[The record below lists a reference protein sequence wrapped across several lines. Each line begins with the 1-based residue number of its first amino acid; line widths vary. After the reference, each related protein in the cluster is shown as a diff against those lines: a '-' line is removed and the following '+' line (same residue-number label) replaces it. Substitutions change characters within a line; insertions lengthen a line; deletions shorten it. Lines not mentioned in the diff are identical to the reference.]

1 MSHADWERRITEA
14 MLGDRQR
21 LRRMLRELHEVEK
34 TQKPVEQLAKRFEE
48 ECRRSIERCD
58 QRQRSVPPITFD
70 DDLPILAKR
79 NEIEASLRQHQVV
92 IICGETGSGKSTQLP
107 KLCLAMGGG
116 IVGTIGHTQPR
127 RVAARTIAARVA
139 EELKTPL
146 GNTVGFKVRFTDATQ
161 PNTLI
166 KLMTDGVLLA
176 ESRTDRFLDQYDTI
190 IVDEAHERSLNIDF
204 LLGNLKRLLPKRPD
218 LRVIITS
225 ATIDAARFAEHFG
238 SRSGPAPIIEVSGRM
253 YPVEVRWRPLTD
265 AGRKVDADGT
275 DLGDEDGL
283 SGRFGKGS
291 YEEDDEGDPQRAI
304 LEALDEL
311 ASEDLWDVLIFQP
324 TEWDIHE
331 TAKLI
336 RGHMARRGWT
346 KDVELLPLYARLSLQ
361 EQQRVFEPRSSSRR
375 IVIAT
380 NVAESSLTVPR
391 IRAVIDTG
399 TARISRYSPRSKMQ
413 RLPIEAVSQASAD
426 QRKGRCGRIG
436 PGVCIRLFSEQDFAA
451 RERFTPPE
459 ILRTNLAS
467 VILQTQSLNL
477 GPIEEFPFLE
487 PPKPTA
493 IRDGYKTLFELG
505 AVNER
510 NELSELGRKLAKLP
524 VDPRIARIILAGH
537 DEACL
542 NDILI
547 IAAALEAQDPRDRPI
562 DKQQQAD
569 EKHKPFQHAD
579 SDFLSYLKV
588 WDFFHHLKETLSKG
602 QVRKA
607 CLQNFLNFNRLREWA
622 DLHRQLQE
630 LAQECGLKSGKRVW
644 QDAPASAESGE
655 PEGVSPRTNGVQKGN
670 AQKSETRQQVRGLT
684 PTGSPNKDASREAKS
699 DAIHRALLTGFLSSI
714 AHRSGET
721 AEYLTGGG
729 MKGVVW
735 PGSGTFAK
743 KPKWVVAAEVIE
755 TSKQYLRTVARI
767 DPAWIEALAG
777 HLVTRTQSEPH
788 WDREGGS
795 AAAFEKVSL
804 YGLTIVPR
812 RKVRLGRINPTLSR
826 ELLIQHGL
834 VEADYDCEAPFFRHN
849 RALIAELEELRVKSR
864 RADFL
869 KGEDAQFEFYDKR
882 LPLDVV
888 DGVSLMK
895 WLKDRGPKSTPR
907 GTAANTIP
915 TKLAL
920 VETGLCTTGELPQM
934 TFGVVQ
940 KPEDHRDPKG
950 ARLGGGHDNVDRA
963 NLTTNER
970 SLFFSRDDL
979 LNPVREAVTTDDFP
993 SELKLQHLRVPLQY
1007 KLNPGESD
1015 DGITIS
1021 VPQEG
1026 LNQLDSRRLGW
1037 LVPGLIEQKITA
1049 LIKSLPKELRRM
1061 FVPVPDTTKEVL
1073 KQIKFGEG
1081 NVIDAMAAILSKL
1094 SGQRVNA
1101 EDFREEDLPTHLR
1114 INIKVVGAQGKQLA
1128 VGRDVDEL
1136 RNKLGAKASASFSAL
1151 DHSMWNRDGLTDWDF
1166 DVLPESVDLQHGGLR
1181 LKGFPSLLDRGENV
1195 SLRLADSAERAT
1207 FDTRL
1212 GLRRLFVIAASKELK
1227 KHVQHL
1233 PEISRWQLLTAML
1246 PDKGKLPQQLAELIA
1261 ERAFFATV
1269 AAPLPRTKIQFQE
1282 RVRVAKLRIP
1292 PAVQEV
1298 IELIGPLIT
1307 SYTDARRTID
1317 GCRLPFAQTAIIDCR
1332 DQLVRLTEPGF
1343 LITTPWDWLLQ
1354 YSRYFQAISARIKK
1368 LTAGGQARDQ
1378 RAATDVAPR
1387 WRKLVERLEAARQT
1401 GRYDPELLTC
1411 RWMLEELRVSLF
1423 AQELRTAI
1431 PISPQRWDKQF
1442 QVVGP

>member
-1 MSHADWERRITEA
+1 
-14 MLGDRQR
+14 
-21 LRRMLRELHEVEK
+21 
-34 TQKPVEQLAKRFEE
+34 
-48 ECRRSIERCD
+48 
-58 QRQRSVPPITFD
+58 
-70 DDLPILAKR
+70 
-79 NEIEASLRQHQVV
+79 
-92 IICGETGSGKSTQLP
+92 
-107 KLCLAMGGG
+107 
-116 IVGTIGHTQPR
+116 
-127 RVAARTIAARVA
+127 
-139 EELKTPL
+139 
-146 GNTVGFKVRFTDATQ
+146 
-161 PNTLI
+161 
-166 KLMTDGVLLA
+166 VLLA
-176 ESRTDRFLDQYDTI
+176 ETRTDRFLEQYDTI

-265 AGRKVDADGT
+265 AGRRGNADET
-275 DLGDEDGL
+275 DRGDEGHL
-283 SGRFGKGS
+283 SGRLGKPANA
-291 YEEDDEGDPQRAI
+291 EEDEGDPQRAI
-304 LEALDEL
+304 LDALDEL
-311 ASEDLWDVLIFQP
+311 AAEDLWDVLIFQP

-361 EQQRVFEPRSSSRR
+361 EQQRVFEPRGSARR

-436 PGVCIRLFSEQDFAA
+436 PGVCIRLFSEQDYAA

-569 EKHKPFQHAD
+569 EKHKPFQHPD

-607 CLQNFLNFNRLREWA
+607 CAQNFLNFNRLREWA

-630 LAQECGLKSGKRVW
+630 LAQECGLKTGKRVW
-644 QDAPASAESGE
+644 AEAQDAGEGGDVGRALAPVAATKTGKSARPTNATVVEPVSSG
-655 PEGVSPRTNGVQKGN
+655 STKGD
-670 AQKSETRQQVRGLT
+670 L
-684 PTGSPNKDASREAKS
+684 KS

-714 AHRSGET
+714 AQRSGET
-721 AEYLTGGG
+721 SEYLTGGG
-729 MKGVVW
+729 LKGVVW

-743 KPKWVVAAEVIE
+743 KPKWVVAAEVVE

-788 WDREGGS
+788 WDRDGGS

-804 YGLTIVPR
+804 FGLTIVPR

-834 VEADYDCEAPFFRHN
+834 VEADFDCDAPFFKHN

-882 LPLDVV
+882 LPADVV

-895 WLKDRGPKSTPR
+895 WLKGRGP
-907 GTAANTIP
+907 
-915 TKLAL
+915 TKNRNPSELAS
-920 VETGLCTTGELPQM
+920 VEPGLCTTGQLPPKGV
-934 TFGVVQ
+934 GVVQ
-940 KPEDHRDPKG
+940 RPDNHQSK
-950 ARLGGGHDNVDRA
+950 LGGGSGNVDRTS
-963 NLTTNER
+963 NLTANER

-979 LNPVREAVTTDDFP
+979 LNPVSDAVTTEDFP

-1081 NVIDAMAAILSKL
+1081 NVTDAMAAILSKL

-1101 EDFREEDLPTHLR
+1101 EDFREVELPTHLR

-1136 RNKLGAKASASFSAL
+1136 RNKLGAKASASFSAI

-1166 DVLPESVDLQHGGLR
+1166 DVLPESVDLQHSGLR

-1195 SLRLADSAERAT
+1195 SLRLADSAERAA

-1227 KHVQHL
+1227 KQVQHL
-1233 PEISRWQLLTAML
+1233 PELSRWQLLTATL

-1261 ERAFFATV
+1261 ERAFFATASV
-1269 AAPLPRTKIQFQE
+1269 PLPRTKIQFQE
-1282 RVRVAKLRIP
+1282 RVRAAKLRIP

-1307 SYTDARRTID
+1307 AYTDARRAID
-1317 GCRLPFAQTAIIDCR
+1317 SCKLPFAQTAIVDCR
-1332 DQLVRLTEPGF
+1332 DQLARLTEAGF
-1343 LITTPWDWLLQ
+1343 LITTPWDWLQ
-1354 YSRYFQAISARIKK
+1354 QCSRYLQAISLRIKK
-1368 LTAGGQARDQ
+1368 LAAAGQARDQ
-1378 RAATDVAPR
+1378 RAALDVAPR
-1387 WRKLVERLEAARQT
+1387 WRKLTERLDGDRKT
-1401 GRYDPELLTC
+1401 GRYDPDLLTC

-1442 QVVGP
+1442 ETLTS